1 MRHIDMVATTV
12 RHVIRKKLETIRPS
26 STAQEAAKRMGSK
39 KISSLVVIEKGDAPV
54 GIVTE
59 RDLVRHVCSKD
70 ISSDSVLI
78 QEIMSSP
85 IVTID
90 VNASI
95 EQAADKMIQNKV
107 RHLLIVEDGRIYGI
121 ITPSDFTIYLTENL
135 NMDEVNARILQSLKE
150 DMEVQ

>member
-1 MRHIDMVATTV
+1 MVEAAV
-12 RHVIRKKLETIRPS
+12 RHVTRKKLVTIYLH
-26 STAQEAAKRMGSK
+26 STAQEAAKRMRSK
-39 KISSLVVIEKGDAPV
+39 KVSSLVVVEKGDAPV

-59 RDLVRHVCSKD
+59 RDLVRNVCSRD

-90 VNASI
+90 VDASI
-95 EQAADKMIQNKV
+95 EQAADKMIQNKM
-107 RHLLIVEDGRIYGI
+107 RHLLITENDRIYGI

-150 DMEVQ
+150 DVESQ

>member
-1 MRHIDMVATTV
+1 MVATTV
-12 RHVIRKKLETIRPS
+12 RHVIRKKLETIGPS
-26 STAQEAAKRMGSK
+26 STAQEAAKRMRSK
-39 KISSLVVIEKGDAPV
+39 KISSLVVIERGDAPV

-59 RDLVRHVCSKD
+59 RDLVRQVCSKD

-78 QEIMSSP
+78 EEIMSSP
-85 IVTID
+85 IITID

-150 DMEVQ
+150 DMELQ

>member
-1 MRHIDMVATTV
+1 MVEAAV
-12 RHVIRKKLETIRPS
+12 RDVTRKKLMTIYPHATS
-26 STAQEAAKRMGSK
+26 QEAAKKMRSK
-39 KISSLVVIEKGDAPV
+39 KVSSLVVVEKGDAPV

-59 RDLVRHVCSKD
+59 RDLVRNVCSRD

-90 VNASI
+90 VDASI

-107 RHLLIVEDGRIYGI
+107 RHLLITENDRIYGI

-150 DMEVQ
+150 DVLSQ

>member
-1 MRHIDMVATTV
+1 MVATTV
-12 RHVIRKKLETIRPS
+12 RHVIRKKLETIGPS
-26 STAQEAAKRMGSK
+26 STAQEAAKRMRSK
-39 KISSLVVIEKGDAPV
+39 KISSLVVIERGDAPV

-95 EQAADKMIQNKV
+95 EQAADKMVQNKV
-107 RHLLIVEDGRIYGI
+107 RHLLLVDDGRIYGI

-150 DMEVQ
+150 DMEFQ

>member
-1 MRHIDMVATTV
+1 MVATTV
-12 RHVIRKKLETIRPS
+12 RHVIRKKLETIGPS
-26 STAQEAAKRMGSK
+26 STAQEAAKRMRSK
-39 KISSLVVIEKGDAPV
+39 KISSLVVIERGDAPV

-59 RDLVRHVCSKD
+59 RDLVRQVCSKD

>member
-1 MRHIDMVATTV
+1 MVATTV
-12 RHVIRKKLETIRPS
+12 RHAIRKKLETIGPS
-26 STAQEAAKRMGSK
+26 STAQEAAKRMRSK
-39 KISSLVVIEKGDAPV
+39 KISSLVVIERGDAPV

-59 RDLVRHVCSKD
+59 RDLVRQVCSKD

-150 DMEVQ
+150 DIEFH

>member
-1 MRHIDMVATTV
+1 MVEAAV
-12 RHVIRKKLETIRPS
+12 RQVTRKELVNIYSR
-26 STAQEAAKRMGSK
+26 STAQEAAKRMRSK
-39 KISSLVVIEKGDAPV
+39 KVSSLVVIEKGDAPV

-59 RDLVRHVCSKD
+59 RDLVRSVCSRD

-90 VNASI
+90 VDASI

-107 RHLLIVEDGRIYGI
+107 RHLLITENDKIYGI

-150 DMEVQ
+150 DMESQ

>member
-1 MRHIDMVATTV
+1 MVATTV
-12 RHVIRKKLETIRPS
+12 RHVIRKKLETIGPS
-26 STAQEAAKRMGSK
+26 STAQEAAKRMRSK
-39 KISSLVVIEKGDAPV
+39 KISSLVVIERGDAPV

-135 NMDEVNARILQSLKE
+135 NMDEVYARILQSLKE
-150 DMEVQ
+150 DMELQ

>member
-1 MRHIDMVATTV
+1 MVEAAV
-12 RHVIRKKLETIRPS
+12 RQVTRKELVTIYS
-26 STAQEAAKRMGSK
+26 HSTAQEAAKRMRSK
-39 KISSLVVIEKGDAPV
+39 KVSSLVVIEKGDAPV

-59 RDLVRHVCSKD
+59 RDLVRSVCSRD

-90 VNASI
+90 VDASI

-107 RHLLIVEDGRIYGI
+107 RHLLITENDKIYGI

-150 DMEVQ
+150 DVESQ

>member
-1 MRHIDMVATTV
+1 MVATTV
-12 RHVIRKKLETIRPS
+12 RHVIRKKLETIGPS
-26 STAQEAAKRMGSK
+26 STAQEAAKRMRSK
-39 KISSLVVIEKGDAPV
+39 KISSLVVIERGDAPV

-59 RDLVRHVCSKD
+59 RDLVRQVCSKD

-150 DMEVQ
+150 DIEFH

>member
-1 MRHIDMVATTV
+1 MVEAAV
-12 RHVIRKKLETIRPS
+12 RQVTRKELVTIYS
-26 STAQEAAKRMGSK
+26 HSTAQEAAKRMRSK
-39 KISSLVVIEKGDAPV
+39 KVSSLVVIEKGDAPV

-59 RDLVRHVCSKD
+59 RDLVRSVCSRD

-90 VNASI
+90 IDASI

-107 RHLLIVEDGRIYGI
+107 RHLLITENDKIYGI

-150 DMEVQ
+150 DMESQ

>member
-1 MRHIDMVATTV
+1 MVATTV
-12 RHVIRKKLETIRPS
+12 RHVIRKKLETIGPS
-26 STAQEAAKRMGSK
+26 STAQEAAKRMRSK
-39 KISSLVVIEKGDAPV
+39 KISSLVVIERGDAPV

-95 EQAADKMIQNKV
+95 EQAADKMVQNKV

-150 DMEVQ
+150 DIELH

>member
-1 MRHIDMVATTV
+1 MVEAAV
-12 RHVIRKKLETIRPS
+12 RQVTRKELVTIYSR
-26 STAQEAAKRMGSK
+26 STAQEAAKRMRSK
-39 KISSLVVIEKGDAPV
+39 KVSSLVVIEKGDAPV

-59 RDLVRHVCSKD
+59 RDLVRSVCSRD

-90 VNASI
+90 VDASI

-107 RHLLIVEDGRIYGI
+107 RHLLITENDKIYGI

-150 DMEVQ
+150 DMESQ

>member
-1 MRHIDMVATTV
+1 MVEAAV
-12 RHVIRKKLETIRPS
+12 RQVTRKELVTIYS
-26 STAQEAAKRMGSK
+26 HSTAQEAAKRMRSK
-39 KISSLVVIEKGDAPV
+39 KVSSLVVIEKGDAPV

-59 RDLVRHVCSKD
+59 RDVVRSVCSRD

-90 VNASI
+90 VDASI

-107 RHLLIVEDGRIYGI
+107 RHLLITENDKIYGI

-150 DMEVQ
+150 DMESQ

>member
-1 MRHIDMVATTV
+1 MVATTV
-12 RHVIRKKLETIRPS
+12 RHVIRKKLETIGPS
-26 STAQEAAKRMGSK
+26 STAQEAAKRMRSK
-39 KISSLVVIEKGDAPV
+39 KISSLVVVERGDAPV

-95 EQAADKMIQNKV
+95 EQAADKMIQNMV

-150 DMEVQ
+150 DMELQ

>member
-1 MRHIDMVATTV
+1 MVEAAV
-12 RHVIRKKLETIRPS
+12 RQVTRKELVTIYSR
-26 STAQEAAKRMGSK
+26 STAQEAAKRMRSK
-39 KISSLVVIEKGDAPV
+39 KVSSLVVIEKGDAPV

-59 RDLVRHVCSKD
+59 RDLVRSVCSRD

-90 VNASI
+90 VDASI
-95 EQAADKMIQNKV
+95 EQAADKMILNKV
-107 RHLLIVEDGRIYGI
+107 RHLLITENDKIYGI

-150 DMEVQ
+150 DMESQ

>member
-1 MRHIDMVATTV
+1 MVEAAV
-12 RHVIRKKLETIRPS
+12 RQVTRKELVTIYS
-26 STAQEAAKRMGSK
+26 HSTAQEAAKRMRSK
-39 KISSLVVIEKGDAPV
+39 KVSSLVVIEKGDAPV

-59 RDLVRHVCSKD
+59 RDLVRSVCSRD

-90 VNASI
+90 VDASI

-107 RHLLIVEDGRIYGI
+107 RHLLITENDKIYGI

-150 DMEVQ
+150 DMES

>member
-1 MRHIDMVATTV
+1 MVATTV
-12 RHVIRKKLETIRPS
+12 RHVIRKKLETIGPS
-26 STAQEAAKRMGSK
+26 SSAQEAAKRMRSK
-39 KISSLVVIEKGDAPV
+39 KISSLVVIERGDAPV

-59 RDLVRHVCSKD
+59 RDLVRQVCSKD

-78 QEIMSSP
+78 EEIMSSP
-85 IVTID
+85 IITID

-150 DMEVQ
+150 DIEFH

>member
-1 MRHIDMVATTV
+1 VATTV
-12 RHVIRKKLETIRPS
+12 RHVIRKKLETIGPS
-26 STAQEAAKRMGSK
+26 STAQEAAKRMRSK
-39 KISSLVVIEKGDAPV
+39 KISSLVVIERGDAPV

-59 RDLVRHVCSKD
+59 RDLVRQVCSKD

-78 QEIMSSP
+78 EEIMSSP
-85 IVTID
+85 IITID

-150 DMEVQ
+150 DMELQ

>member
-1 MRHIDMVATTV
+1 MVATTV
-12 RHVIRKKLETIRPS
+12 RHVIRKKLETIGPS
-26 STAQEAAKRMGSK
+26 STAQEAAKRMRSK
-39 KISSLVVIEKGDAPV
+39 KISSLVVIERGDAPV

-59 RDLVRHVCSKD
+59 RDLVRQVCSKD

-150 DMEVQ
+150 DIELQ

>member
-1 MRHIDMVATTV
+1 MVEAAV
-12 RHVIRKKLETIRPS
+12 RQVTRKELVTIYS
-26 STAQEAAKRMGSK
+26 HSTAQEAAKRMRSK
-39 KISSLVVIEKGDAPV
+39 KVSSLVVIEKGDAPV

-59 RDLVRHVCSKD
+59 RDLVRSVCSRD

-85 IVTID
+85 IATID
-90 VNASI
+90 VDASI

-107 RHLLIVEDGRIYGI
+107 RHLLITENDKIYGI

-150 DMEVQ
+150 DRESQ

>member
-1 MRHIDMVATTV
+1 MVEAAV
-12 RHVIRKKLETIRPS
+12 RQVTRKELVTIYS
-26 STAQEAAKRMGSK
+26 HSTAQEAAKRMRSK
-39 KISSLVVIEKGDAPV
+39 KVSSLVVIEKGDAPV

-59 RDLVRHVCSKD
+59 RDLVRSVCSRD

-90 VNASI
+90 VDASI

-107 RHLLIVEDGRIYGI
+107 RHLLITENDKIYGI

-150 DMEVQ
+150 DMESQ

>member
-1 MRHIDMVATTV
+1 MRD
-12 RHVIRKKLETIRPS
+12 KKV
-26 STAQEAAKRMGSK
+26 
-39 KISSLVVIEKGDAPV
+39 SSLVVIEKGDTPV

-85 IVTID
+85 MVTID

-107 RHLLIVEDGRIYGI
+107 RHLLIVDKDRIHGM
-121 ITPSDFTIYLTENL
+121 ITPSDFTIYLRENL
-135 NMDEVNARILQSLKE
+135 NMDDVNARILQSLIEDKE
-150 DMEVQ
+150 FQ

>member
-1 MRHIDMVATTV
+1 MVEVAV
-12 RHVIRKKLETIRPS
+12 RHVKRKKLVTIYPH
-26 STAQEAAKRMGSK
+26 STAQEAAKSMRSK
-39 KISSLVVIEKGDAPV
+39 KVSSLVVIEKGDAPI

-59 RDLVRHVCSKD
+59 RDLVRSVCSRD

-78 QEIMSSP
+78 QEIMSAP

-90 VNASI
+90 VDTSI

-107 RHLLIVEDGRIYGI
+107 RHLLITENDRIYGI

-150 DMEVQ
+150 DVVS

>member
-1 MRHIDMVATTV
+1 MVATRV
-12 RHVIRKKLETIRPS
+12 RNIIRKKLETIGPS
-26 STAQEAAKRMGSK
+26 STAQEAAKRMRSK
-39 KISSLVVIEKGDAPV
+39 KISSLVVIERGDAPV

-59 RDLVRHVCSKD
+59 RDLVRHVCSKA

-95 EQAADKMIQNKV
+95 EQAADKMVQNKV

-150 DMEVQ
+150 DMEIQ

>member
-1 MRHIDMVATTV
+1 MVEAAV
-12 RHVIRKKLETIRPS
+12 RQVTRKELVTIYS
-26 STAQEAAKRMGSK
+26 HSTAQEAAKRMRSK
-39 KISSLVVIEKGDAPV
+39 KVSSLVVIEKGDAPV

-59 RDLVRHVCSKD
+59 RDLVRSVCSRD

-90 VNASI
+90 VDASI

-107 RHLLIVEDGRIYGI
+107 RHLLITENNKIYGI

-150 DMEVQ
+150 DMESQ

>member
-1 MRHIDMVATTV
+1 MVEAAV
-12 RHVIRKKLETIRPS
+12 RQVTRKELVTIYS
-26 STAQEAAKRMGSK
+26 HSTAQEAAKRMRSK
-39 KISSLVVIEKGDAPV
+39 KVSSLVVIEKGDAPV

-59 RDLVRHVCSKD
+59 RDLVRSVCSRD

-90 VNASI
+90 VDASI

-107 RHLLIVEDGRIYGI
+107 RHLLITENDKIYGI

-135 NMDEVNARILQSLKE
+135 NIDEVNARILQSLKE
-150 DMEVQ
+150 DMESQ